1 MTGTASATDQ
11 ATVFDATAPRASL
24 GYSVFRRF
32 VDGIWH
38 VEGSLALAPGQSA
51 TDAFARLDP
60 LFRQTGTTS
69 DRVGDTLT
77 FRKEGQTAQ
86 DKMAVF
92 DRGVL
97 RIEPSAAGLILRY
110 RLASRALLFCFLAP
124 LLFLAFAQATIALGK
139 FEQARTE
146 AKGKSKKPEVKKPP
160 VVLNPIDKALGAPEP
175 DPPKKKKSKA
185 DEDDKKPSPTP
196 AYVFAGMFAALY
208 VIGRILEDRRIKA
221 LFRRR
226 LLDA

>member
-1 MTGTASATDQ
+1 MTGAASAADRDS
-11 ATVFDATAPRASL
+11 AFDATSPRASL
-24 GYSVFRRF
+24 GYSVYRRF

-38 VEGSLALAPGQSA
+38 VEGSLALAPGDSA
-51 TDAFARLDP
+51 NDAFERLDP
-60 LFRQTGTTS
+60 LFQQTGTTH
-69 DRVGDTLT
+69 DRAGDTLT
-77 FRKEGQTAQ
+77 FRKQGQPAQ

-92 DRGVL
+92 DGGVL
-97 RIEPSAAGLILRY
+97 RIEPGAAGLVLRY

-124 LLFLAFAQATIALGK
+124 LLFLAFAQATIVLGK
-139 FEQARTE
+139 FEQARTA
-146 AKGKSKKPEVKKPP
+146 AKGKKPEVKKPP

-175 DPPKKKKSKA
+175 DPPKKKKKA

-208 VIGRILEDRRIKA
+208 AVGRVLEDRRIKV

-226 LLDA
+226 LLGA

>member
-1 MTGTASATDQ
+1 M
-11 ATVFDATAPRASL
+11 
-24 GYSVFRRF
+24 YRRF
-32 VDGIWH
+32 IDGIWH
-38 VEGSLALAPGQSA
+38 VEGSLPLVPGQSVD
-51 TDAFARLDP
+51 DAFERLDP
-60 LFRQTGTTS
+60 LFQQTGTTH
-69 DRVGDTLT
+69 DRAGDTLT
-77 FRKEGQTAQ
+77 FRKESQAAQ

-92 DRGVL
+92 DGGVL
-97 RIEPSAAGLILRY
+97 RIEPDAPGLMLRY

-124 LLFLAFAQATIALGK
+124 FLFLAFAQATIVLGK
-139 FEQARTE
+139 FEQARTA
-146 AKGKSKKPEVKKPP
+146 AKGKKPEVKKPP

-175 DPPKKKKSKA
+175 DPPKKKKKA

-208 VIGRILEDRRIKA
+208 VIGRVLEDRRIKA

>member
-1 MTGTASATDQ
+1 MTGAASIADR
-11 ATVFDATAPRASL
+11 APAFDTTAPRATL
-24 GYSVFRRF
+24 GYSVYRRF
-32 VDGIWH
+32 IDRIWNI
-38 VEGSLALAPGQSA
+38 EGSLPLAPGQSVD
-51 TDAFARLDP
+51 DAFERLDP

-69 DRVGDTLT
+69 DRAGDTLT
-77 FRKEGQTAQ
+77 FRKESQAAQ

-92 DRGVL
+92 DGGVL
-97 RIEPSAAGLILRY
+97 RIEPDAPGLMLRY

-124 LLFLAFAQATIALGK
+124 LLFLAFAQATITLGE
-139 FEQARTE
+139 FEQAKTA
-146 AKGKSKKPEVKKPP
+146 AKGKKPEVKKPP

-175 DPPKKKKSKA
+175 DAPKKKKSKA

-208 VIGRILEDRRIKA
+208 VVGRFLEDRRIKA

-226 LLDA
+226 LLGA

>member
-1 MTGTASATDQ
+1 M
-11 ATVFDATAPRASL
+11 
-24 GYSVFRRF
+24 YRRF
-32 VDGIWH
+32 IDGIWH
-38 VEGSLALAPGQSA
+38 VEGSLPLAPGQSVD
-51 TDAFARLDP
+51 DAFERLAP
-60 LFRQTGTTS
+60 LFRETATTS
-69 DRVGDTLT
+69 DRAGDTLT
-77 FRKEGQTAQ
+77 FRKESQAAQ

-92 DRGVL
+92 DGGAL
-97 RIEPSAAGLILRY
+97 RIEQDAPGLILRY

-124 LLFLAFAQATIALGK
+124 LLFLAFAQATIVLAK

-146 AKGKSKKPEVKKPP
+146 AKGKKPEVKKPP

-175 DPPKKKKSKA
+175 DPPKKKKKA

-208 VIGRILEDRRIKA
+208 VIGRFLEDRRIKA

-226 LLDA
+226 LLGA

>member
-1 MTGTASATDQ
+1 M
-11 ATVFDATAPRASL
+11 
-24 GYSVFRRF
+24 YRRII
-32 VDGIWH
+32 DGIWH
-38 VEGSLALAPGQSA
+38 VEGSLPLAPGQSA
-51 TDAFARLDP
+51 DDAFERLDP
-60 LFRQTGTTS
+60 LFRQTGTTG
-69 DRVGDTLT
+69 DRAGDTLT
-77 FRKEGQTAQ
+77 FRKESQAAQ

-92 DRGVL
+92 DGGVL
-97 RIEPSAAGLILRY
+97 RIEQEAPGLMLRY

-124 LLFLAFAQATIALGK
+124 LLFLAFAQATIVLGK

-146 AKGKSKKPEVKKPP
+146 AKGKKPEVKKPP

-196 AYVFAGMFAALY
+196 AYVFAGLFAALY
-208 VIGRILEDRRIKA
+208 VIGRVLEDRRVKA
-221 LFRRR
+221 LFRRH